1 MISFPVTD
9 KKQGENL
16 LISEQIHNFAD
27 GRQKDDG
34 IGLPSLTPPKGGEQM
49 VNGSNFGS

>member
-1 MISFPVTD
+1 MIPFPVTD

-27 GRQKDDG
+27 GRKKTMT
-34 IGLPSLTPPKGGEQM
+34 S
-49 VNGSNFGS
+49 VNPL

>member
-16 LISEQIHNFAD
+16 LISEQFHNFAD
-27 GRQKDDG
+27 GRKKTMASV
-34 IGLPSLTPPKGGEQM
+34 IRHNWVRKARESRITP
-49 VNGSNFGS
+49 